1 MGDDLRTIKP
11 LAKKANMK
19 FTISLLLT
27 ALLGFAIPLYLPW
40 WSFAITSAIVAVAI
54 PQKAWVA
61 FITGFAGLFI
71 LWGVFAIII
80 DVNNEHL
87 LSQKIANILPLNGSY
102 TLLILITA
110 LVGAL
115 VSGFAALTGSFARSI
130 KKSSGDAIAD

>member
-1 MGDDLRTIKP
+1 
-11 LAKKANMK
+11 
-19 FTISLLLT
+19 
-27 ALLGFAIPLYLPW
+27 
-40 WSFAITSAIVAVAI
+40 
-54 PQKAWVA
+54 
-61 FITGFAGLFI
+61 LFI

-87 LSQKIANILPLNGSY
+87 LSQKIATILPLNGSY